1 MGTVFLLIFTVSRA
15 ELCLLYFLLI
25 VYSIEDL
32 LNWTLCL
39 SLQCAVFP
47 LFFLLMYKM
56 YNNLIVGFSWEN
68 LQYISPL
75 LYSLSLSVID
85 RSIDRH
91 FGGGLTRQFWF
102 SYHNFFFFRLTW
114 KKANTCSIL
123 TSCCCC
129 AWFTVLC
136 ESRERFHSS
145 FAILP
150 YLMN

>member
-75 LYSLSLSVID
+75 LYSLSLCD
-85 RSIDRH
+85 RSIDLSIAILVEVWQGSFDFH
-91 FGGGLTRQFWF
+91 III
-102 SYHNFFFFRLTW
+102 SIFFRLTW
-114 KKANTCSIL
+114 KKLSPVQYL
-123 TSCCCC
+123 RR
-129 AWFTVLC
+129 VVVVPD
-136 ESRERFHSS
+136 SRYSVNLEKGF
-145 FAILP
+145 IVPLQ
-150 YLMN
+150 

>member
-75 LYSLSLSVID
+75 LYSLSLWSID

-91 FGGGLTRQFWF
+91 FGGVLTRQFWF

-114 KKANTCSIL
+114 KKLSPVRYL
-123 TSCCCC
+123 RR
-129 AWFTVLC
+129 VVVVPD
-136 ESRERFHSS
+136 SRYSVNLEKGFIVPLQYYR
-145 FAILP
+145 I
-150 YLMN
+150 

>member
-75 LYSLSLSVID
+75 LYSLSLW
-85 RSIDRH
+85 SIDLSIAILVEVWQGSFDFH
-91 FGGGLTRQFWF
+91 III
-102 SYHNFFFFRLTW
+102 SFFFKTNLE
-114 KKANTCSIL
+114 KAITCSIL

-145 FAILP
+145 FAIIP

>member
-75 LYSLSLSVID
+75 LYSLSLW
-85 RSIDRH
+85 SIDLSIAILVEVWQGSFDFH
-91 FGGGLTRQFWF
+91 III
-102 SYHNFFFFRLTW
+102 SFFFRLTW
-114 KKANTCSIL
+114 KKLSPVQYL
-123 TSCCCC
+123 RR
-129 AWFTVLC
+129 VVVVPD
-136 ESRERFHSS
+136 SRYSVNLEKGFIVPLQYYR
-145 FAILP
+145 I
-150 YLMN
+150 